1 MALSSFFAL
10 LLGKIVKVANIAKII
25 AIVPKPFIF
34 NVSNVLQYFI
44 NKKNCS
50 DVYCISVIT
59 LDFRNLFAKCRKKI
73 KRNKFQST

>member
-34 NVSNVLQYFI
+34 NVLTVLQCVIKTIFAVTSI
-44 NKKNCS
+44 
-50 DVYCISVIT
+50 VYQLFIT
-59 LDFRNLFAKCRKKI
+59 LDFVNLFAKCRKKI
-73 KRNKFQST
+73 KRPI